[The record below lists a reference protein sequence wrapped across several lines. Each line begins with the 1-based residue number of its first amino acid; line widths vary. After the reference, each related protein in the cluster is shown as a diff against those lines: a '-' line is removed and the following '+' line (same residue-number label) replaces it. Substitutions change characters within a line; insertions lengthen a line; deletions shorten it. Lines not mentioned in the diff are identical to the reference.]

1 MVLPVFN
8 EQTMV
13 AEKLTPLQLE
23 LLKVY
28 ALHPS
33 EEDLLAV
40 KRLLAEY
47 FSSKL
52 TSRVEQAVREKGI
65 TEGDLEQWLNE

>member
-1 MVLPVFN
+1 MVFN

-47 FSSKL
+47 FSGKL
-52 TSRVEQAVREKGI
+52 TSRVQQAVREKGI
-65 TEGDLEQWLNE
+65 TEEDLAQWLNE